1 MPSISALSP
10 YYYKSFRPLK
20 NDYKTS
26 RSFGNGHP
34 TSTCYTNA
42 QQSAQ
47 FTQSLFRLVLQSQ
60 TAYAQYVKLIALF
73 VFAVVHVVYM
83 IPFLHAFAAVASG
96 MDMTDVTPSIGS
108 FHLRHFVETLADY
121 KKNMWMIVGS
131 MCVALSTSCFI
142 LMLNTSSRKIAYDIV
157 IRGIDLLT
165 FGTLPFF
172 LIARLILLNSIFEQ
186 LPVVLREI
194 QFLQYSKQL
203 STILHCSFVPVKKVS
218 LCDQVIRNALF
229 PAYIIKFLIILAILT
244 IAYMLL
250 AYLIE
255 WCLRHWF
262 PPQCSPSKHTSIYA
276 PISMTV

>member
-10 YYYKSFRPLK
+10 YSYKSFHPLK
-20 NDYKTS
+20 NDDKDSGSSGSEY
-26 RSFGNGHP
+26 P
-34 TSTCYTNA
+34 TSACYA
-42 QQSAQ
+42 DEEQ

-60 TAYAQYVKLIALF
+60 TAYAQYMKLVALF
-73 VFAVVHVVYM
+73 VFAVVHIMYM
-83 IPFLHAFAAVASG
+83 IPFLNTFAAVVCSV
-96 MDMTDVTPSIGS
+96 DMTDVMLNVESY
-108 FHLRHFVETLADY
+108 HLRHFIETLIDY

-142 LMLNTSSRKIAYDIV
+142 LMLNASSRKVAYDIV

-172 LIARLILLNSIFEQ
+172 LFARLILLDSISEQ
-186 LPVVLREI
+186 LPIALYEI
-194 QFLQYSKQL
+194 QFAQYSEQL
-203 STILHCSFVPVKKVS
+203 SAALHCSFVPIKEVS
-218 LCDQVIRNALF
+218 LCDQVIRNTLF
-229 PAYIIKFLIILAILT
+229 PTYIIKFLIILAILT

-262 PPQCSPSKHTSIYA
+262 PPQCNHSKHASIYT
-276 PISMTV
+276 PISMTL

>member
-10 YYYKSFRPLK
+10 YYYKSFHPLK
-20 NDYKTS
+20 NDDKIS
-26 RSFGNGHP
+26 RNCGDGHS
-34 TSTCYTNA
+34 TSTCYTN
-42 QQSAQ
+42 SEHS
-47 FTQSLFRLVLQSQ
+47 TQSLFRLVLQNQ

-83 IPFLHAFAAVASG
+83 IPFLNTFAAVASNV
-96 MDMTDVTPSIGS
+96 DVTDATPSIGS
-108 FHLRHFVETLADY
+108 FHLRHFVETLVDY

-142 LMLNTSSRKIAYDIV
+142 LMLNTSSRNIAYDIV
-157 IRGIDLLT
+157 IRGIDLLA

-172 LIARLILLNSIFEQ
+172 LVARLILLNSIFEQ

-194 QFLQYSKQL
+194 QFVQYSKQL
-203 STILHCSFVPVKKVS
+203 STALHCSFVPVKEVP

-244 IAYMLL
+244 VAYMLL

-262 PPQCSPSKHTSIYA
+262 PPQCNHSKNASTYA
-276 PISMTV
+276 PIAMTV

>member
-10 YYYKSFRPLK
+10 YYYKPFHALK
-20 NDYKTS
+20 SDDKIS
-26 RSFGNGHP
+26 RSSSNARP
-34 TSTCYTNA
+34 TYTSD
-42 QQSAQ
+42 SA
-47 FTQSLFRLVLQSQ
+47 QSLFRLVLQSQ
-60 TAYAQYVKLIALF
+60 TAYAQYMKLVALF
-73 VFAVVHVVYM
+73 IFAVVHVIYM
-83 IPFLHAFAAVASG
+83 IPFLHTFAAVASSV
-96 MDMTDVTPSIGS
+96 DISDVTPNIGS
-108 FHLRHFVETLADY
+108 LHLQHFIETLADY

-142 LMLNTSSRKIAYDIV
+142 LMLNTSSHKIAYDIV
-157 IRGIDLLT
+157 MRGVDLLT

-172 LIARLILLNSIFEQ
+172 LVARLILLNSIFEQ

-194 QFLQYSKQL
+194 QFVPYSKQL
-203 STILHCSFVPVKKVS
+203 SATLHCSFVSIKEVS

-262 PPQCSPSKHTSIYA
+262 PPQCNHSKHKSIYA
-276 PISMTV
+276 PIAMTV